1 LGILNLPVNSSLFKL
16 TVHKTTDEGLP
27 MSDFEEE
34 TIDEIT
40 FAVSLKYHINY
51 STLKEGFSGLLLM
64 SLMSL
69 IAGMVLGKMTGVL
82 ESLPGLILLITPAI
96 GMRGNIFGAMG
107 SRLGTAL
114 HTGMFSTSLKSYSVL
129 SQNIFA
135 SMVNTI
141 LISFALGVMA
151 SGFAFILNI
160 QSIGLVEFVLISMI
174 GGIISSIF
182 VLLITVGVAVTGYKR
197 EWDLD
202 NMSAPIITAAGDM
215 VTLPALFLAI
225 ILIGGESSN
234 NHSIL
239 FGIFVIL
246 GIITVLYAI
255 RSRLDIMKRIV
266 YESIP
271 ILLVAGAMS
280 TVAGLIINS
289 KIDGFLILPA
299 LLVMVPLFLEDNN
312 ALGGILTSRLSS
324 MLHTGMFTPSILPGK
339 QILPNFLLIY
349 IYSIVVFPLVGI
361 SAFVASLLMGI
372 DSPSLINMVFISSA
386 AGLIAVTIVNLVGY
400 YISISTYKLRLD
412 PDTHSIP
419 LLSSIIDAFGALCFV
434 AVLMLVNLV

>member
-1 LGILNLPVNSSLFKL
+1 MP
-16 TVHKTTDEGLP
+16 
-27 MSDFEEE
+27 DFEEE
-34 TIDEIT
+34 NIDDIT

-69 IAGMVLGKMTGVL
+69 VAGMVLGKMTGVL

-151 SGFAFILNI
+151 SGFAFVLKI

-215 VTLPALFLAI
+215 VTLPALLLAI
-225 ILIGGESSN
+225 LLIGGKSSN
-234 NHSIL
+234 THSIL

-246 GIITVLYAI
+246 GIITVLFAV
-255 RSRLDIMKRIV
+255 RSELDIMKRVV
-266 YESIP
+266 YESTP
-271 ILLVAGAMS
+271 VLLLAGAMS

-289 KIDGFLILPA
+289 KLDGFLVLPA

-324 MLHTGMFTPSILPGK
+324 MLHTGMFTPNILPGK

-349 IYSIVVFPLVGI
+349 IYSMVVFPLVGI

-372 DSPSLINMVFISSA
+372 DSPGFFTMIFISTF
-386 AGLIAVTIVNLVGY
+386 AGLISVTIVNLVGY
-400 YISISTYKLRLD
+400 YISITTYKLRLD

-419 LLSSIIDAFGALCFV
+419 LLSSIIDAFGAFCFV
-434 AVLMLVNLV
+434 AVLILMNLV

>member
-1 LGILNLPVNSSLFKL
+1 
-16 TVHKTTDEGLP
+16 

-151 SGFAFILNI
+151 SGFAFVLKI

>member
-1 LGILNLPVNSSLFKL
+1 
-16 TVHKTTDEGLP
+16 